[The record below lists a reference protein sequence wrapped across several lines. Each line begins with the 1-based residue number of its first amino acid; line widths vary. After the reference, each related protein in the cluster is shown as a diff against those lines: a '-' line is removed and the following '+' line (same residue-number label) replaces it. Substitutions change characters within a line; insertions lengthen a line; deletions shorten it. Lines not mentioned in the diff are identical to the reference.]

1 MAIHIMNKRVQVLL
15 DEEEREAFRKS
26 AEQQGLSLSAWLRE
40 AGRARLAAARCGGIR
55 SVEELRLF
63 FFEID
68 KQEHGTEPDWEQ
80 HRDVIQRSRS
90 SGGTST

>member
-1 MAIHIMNKRVQVLL
+1 MTKRVQVLL
-15 DEEEREAFRKS
+15 DEEEREAFRKL

-40 AGRARLAAARCGGIR
+40 AGRARLAASRSRGIR
-55 SVEELRLF
+55 NVEELRRF

-68 KQEHGTEPDWEQ
+68 EQEQGTEPDWEQ
-80 HRDVIQRSRS
+80 HRDVIQRSIS